1 MCKRKRNSPESHLNF
16 VRGLLRLRA
25 NERALSNSGGFR
37 LLFAKPKTYPLVY
50 ERFDAGDRIIVA
62 VNPRAA
68 GRSVVTVNLA
78 EVEMMLPQALLT
90 TQR

>member
-37 LLFAKPKTYPLVY
+37 LLFAKPKTYP
-50 ERFDAGDRIIVA
+50 
-62 VNPRAA
+62 
-68 GRSVVTVNLA
+68 RSS
-78 EVEMMLPQALLT
+78 PQAST
-90 TQR
+90 HSSGPGSRHRQRIRFKT

>member
-1 MCKRKRNSPESHLNF
+1 MCKRKRNSPESHLIF

-62 VNPRAA
+62 VNPREKYATC
-68 GRSVVTVNLA
+68 RFD
-78 EVEMMLPQALLT
+78 
-90 TQR
+90 

>member
-62 VNPRAA
+62 VNPKNTPPAA
-68 GRSVVTVNLA
+68 LIH
-78 EVEMMLPQALLT
+78 LCDP
-90 TQR
+90 

>member
-37 LLFAKPKTYPLVY
+37 LLFAKPKTYPLSQAPPAKP
-50 ERFDAGDRIIVA
+50 EACELEPLKAAIVFC
-62 VNPRAA
+62 
-68 GRSVVTVNLA
+68 
-78 EVEMMLPQALLT
+78 
-90 TQR
+90 